1 MICEYRNFGCN
12 ATIGTSF
19 EEFEDI
25 DLHEQHCLFRPI
37 ECFHH
42 KCQNQ
47 KFKLALYSILDH
59 FRSTHH
65 GIICRAFEKIHSKKK
80 ISTKKYL
87 VLFSIP
93 TLVHV
98 RFENFKY
105 SSNFINFKE

>member
-25 DLHEQHCLFRPI
+25 DLHEQRCLFRPI

-47 KFKLALYSILDH
+47 KFKLALFSILDH

-65 GIICRAFEKIHSKKK
+65 GIICRAFEKIHSKK
-80 ISTKKYL
+80 ICTKNYL
-87 VLFSIP
+87 GFLLFQQ
-93 TLVHV
+93 
-98 RFENFKY
+98 
-105 SSNFINFKE
+105 

>member
-1 MICEYRNFGCN
+1 MPNSVYYHKHILYEKMICEYRNFGCN

-25 DLHEQHCLFRPI
+25 DLHEQRCLFRPI

-47 KFKLALYSILDH
+47 KFKLALFSILDH

-65 GIICRAFEKIHSKKK
+65 GRALEKIHCKKFNK
-80 ISTKKYL
+80 RK
-87 VLFSIP
+87 
-93 TLVHV
+93 
-98 RFENFKY
+98 
-105 SSNFINFKE
+105 

>member
-25 DLHEQHCLFRPI
+25 DLHEQRCLFRPI

-47 KFKLALYSILDH
+47 KFKLALFSILDH

-65 GIICRAFEKIHSKKK
+65 GIICRAFEKIHSKKNK
-80 ISTKKYL
+80 HKKLSGFFFYSNISTC
-87 VLFSIP
+87 
-93 TLVHV
+93 
-98 RFENFKY
+98 FENFKC

>member
-25 DLHEQHCLFRPI
+25 DLHEQRCLFRPI

-47 KFKLALYSILDH
+47 KF
-59 FRSTHH
+59 RNE
-65 GIICRAFEKIHSKKK
+65 EKCEKN
-80 ISTKKYL
+80 
-87 VLFSIP
+87 FSG
-93 TLVHV
+93 L
-98 RFENFKY
+98 E
-105 SSNFINFKE
+105 